1 MFPKRISTHQRL
13 TGVPHVS
20 GVGQVVLQVAAA
32 TPCKMCYGMEKAEY
46 PARYAKVG
54 PGISKESHVKQADS
68 YIPHQR
74 CWQREENQMWALTVA
89 NGVMD
94 LGSTLVQE
102 MAWCLTAPSHYLNQ
116 CWLNNEVL
124 EHAYRAASQRKCS
137 GCYSSKYYWKL
148 HVQNHTH
155 ISDGPMCVVK
165 WHNSSYDRDVW
176 HVGVCFRRWR
186 GTSADG
192 WNGMGRNTAT
202 SWWVVRRG
210 RMANVTLTF

>member
-1 MFPKRISTHQRL
+1 MASLSSTRRISTTCAISVLRNDIKCKYIFMFPKRISTHLSPKANRCASCFRSGSGGSASGCSDTMQNVLRN
-13 TGVPHVS
+13 GEGRVS
-20 GVGQVVLQVAAA
+20 R
-32 TPCKMCYGMEKAEY
+32 TICKG
-46 PARYAKVG
+46 G
-54 PGISKESHVKQADS
+54 SWNLKESHVKQADS

-137 GCYSSKYYWKL
+137 GC
-148 HVQNHTH
+148 
-155 ISDGPMCVVK
+155 
-165 WHNSSYDRDVW
+165 
-176 HVGVCFRRWR
+176 
-186 GTSADG
+186 
-192 WNGMGRNTAT
+192 
-202 SWWVVRRG
+202 
-210 RMANVTLTF
+210 